1 MQRFLC
7 WDKKNFSENN
17 GVAVV
22 QHRPEMK
29 NLALTGDDPWEG
41 VHNGYAC
48 VIKVG
53 DAYRMYY
60 RADGQRG
67 EVHKDESVR
76 SKSLLC
82 VAESK
87 DGIAFTKPVIGKVEY
102 NGSKENNAVFTRDNG
117 KRMDTFTVFYDTNP
131 NCPPEEKFKGLAR
144 DSGTTILDFFISA
157 DGYDF
162 TFVQEIK
169 LNGSYDSYNTVFWDD
184 VKRQYCL
191 YYRGFHSP
199 DGTVLAGM
207 PPESETAN
215 VRDIRLAVS
224 KDFRN
229 WDFVGL
235 IEYEDGKDIQLYT
248 NQIAPYYRDKKTLI
262 GFPSRYYDR
271 VAEKENYYDMP
282 IADLRCARTDRGAT
296 ALTDCVI
303 MTSTDG
309 LLFDRRSS
317 AFLTPGPENSANWWY
332 GDCYT
337 AYGMVETVAEDG
349 ENREISMYV
358 GENYRVKKVDFRR
371 FTVRLD
377 GFFSW
382 YGDGDGAVA
391 VTKPFVLEKEN
402 MFVNFG
408 TSALGAL
415 KITLL
420 DKGGAE
426 IPGYESNTLFGDS
439 TNRPVRFS
447 KSLRELVGKEI
458 MVKAEL
464 TDCHLYS
471 FTFE

>member
-7 WDKKNFSENN
+7 WDEKNFSEKN
-17 GVAVV
+17 GVTVV
-22 QHRPEMK
+22 QHRPEKK
-29 NLALTGDDPWEG
+29 NLALVCQDAWEG
-41 VHNGYAC
+41 VHNGYAS
-48 VIKVG
+48 VMKVG
-53 DAYRMYY
+53 DTYRMYY

-67 EVHKDESVR
+67 EVHKDRSIS
-76 SKSLLC
+76 SKSIVC
-82 VAESK
+82 MAESK
-87 DGIAFTKPVIGKVEY
+87 DGISFTKPIIGKVDFS
-102 NGSKENNAVFTRDNG
+102 GSKENNAVFERTTGR
-117 KRMDTFTVFYDTNP
+117 RLDTFTVFYDTNP
-131 NCPPEEKFKGLAR
+131 ACPPEEKFKGLAR
-144 DSGTTILDFFISA
+144 DSGTSSLDIFVSP

-162 TFVQEIK
+162 EYVKEIG

-184 VKRQYCL
+184 VKKQYCL

-199 DGTVLAGM
+199 DGTVLTGM

-229 WDFVGL
+229 WEFLGL

-248 NQIAPYYRDKKTLI
+248 NQIEPYYRESKTLI
-262 GFPSRYYDR
+262 GFPSRYQDR

-303 MTSTDG
+303 MTSKDG
-309 LLFDRRSS
+309 ILFDRRSS
-317 AFLTPGPENSANWWY
+317 AFLTPGPENSSNWWY
-332 GDCYT
+332 GNCYT

-358 GENYRVKKVDFRR
+358 GENYRVNKVDFRR
-371 FTVRLD
+371 YTVRLD

-382 YGDGDGAVA
+382 YADGEGGVA
-391 VTKPFVLEKEN
+391 VTKPFVLEEEN

-415 KITLL
+415 NITLL
-420 DKGGAE
+420 DKDGAE
-426 IPGYESNTLFGDS
+426 IPGYRSNTLFGDS
-439 TNRPVRFS
+439 TNRPVRFP
-447 KSLRELVGKEI
+447 KALAELVGKEI
-458 MVKAEL
+458 RVKAEL
-464 TDCHLYS
+464 VDCHLYS